1 MLSLTFKN
9 QNSYI
14 WNTFFIGQF
23 LDGETGVKPER
34 RFHSGKCIFYDRFNV
49 KNIFRNKFWFMGT
62 HTDELRQFSIWSG
75 HGLQE
80 EKQAL
85 LSFEISAG
93 FHAAVCANKP
103 VFMLVFFVLNL
114 HNYALF
120 FHNLSF
126 HEITLH
132 EP

>member
-23 LDGETGVKPER
+23 LDDETGVKPER

-62 HTDELRQFSIWSG
+62 HTDELRQFSI
-75 HGLQE
+75 
-80 EKQAL
+80 
-85 LSFEISAG
+85 
-93 FHAAVCANKP
+93 
-103 VFMLVFFVLNL
+103 
-114 HNYALF
+114 
-120 FHNLSF
+120 
-126 HEITLH
+126 
-132 EP
+132 